1 MKNNRSPSKYITL
14 LGRHEFEIEPYLIK
28 KAERLNEELG
38 KNDYFHYF
46 NELMTYLD
54 SPLRRNQ
61 IEIEEFMNKERIF
74 ELESLF
80 EKLGV
85 QNTRRAMNNLL
96 TWWIGYSRR
105 DEYHDFALFYLLLKL
120 KLDNT
125 TTKIMNI
132 TAQNYATE
140 TAKLD
145 LSSLSKE
152 QQNFHALVLPHIV
165 RFDKDI
171 SQDKNKE
178 VQTKLTAYYNFLS
191 VKLQGKA
198 SPQDDEKVKLFQ
210 FRKRKQLQLALAAN
224 ANK

>member
-1 MKNNRSPSKYITL
+1 
-14 LGRHEFEIEPYLIK
+14 
-28 KAERLNEELG
+28 
-38 KNDYFHYF
+38 
-46 NELMTYLD
+46 
-54 SPLRRNQ
+54 
-61 IEIEEFMNKERIF
+61 
-74 ELESLF
+74 
-80 EKLGV
+80 
-85 QNTRRAMNNLL
+85 
-96 TWWIGYSRR
+96 
-105 DEYHDFALFYLLLKL
+105 
-120 KLDNT
+120 
-125 TTKIMNI
+125 MNI

-165 RFDKDI
+165 RFDKGI
-171 SQDKNKE
+171 SEDKNKE
-178 VQTKLTAYYNFLS
+178 AQAKLTAYYNFLS